1 MPIKLDETNDEETPP
16 VKPGTNA
23 HELLSVLLDHSDMG
37 FSPKEL
43 ADLTDVPHS
52 SVHKTLS
59 RLQEKGLVRNIDS
72 YWAVEDD
79 VAASRIANVVSLQQ
93 IEAEYGDDAYSED
106 DDWAA
111 DAPDLGENS

>member
-1 MPIKLDETNDEETPP
+1 MPIRIDSNDEDSPP

-23 HELLSVLLDHSDMG
+23 HELLSVLLDNPEMG

-43 ADLTDVPHS
+43 AELTDVPHS

-59 RLQEKGLVRNIDS
+59 RLQEKGLLRKVDS
-72 YWAVEDD
+72 YWTIEED

-93 IEAEYGDDAYSED
+93 IEAAYGDDAYGTD
-106 DDWAA
+106 DDWVE
-111 DAPDLGENS
+111 DVPDLGENA